1 MAADEV
7 GEPALAR
14 IRCTGDPDVAALAW
28 LLVPIVLA
36 ASAEAGRVEKT
47 PRSCGE
53 VAALHGALAATACA
67 PGEELPWVGDWR
79 RRGVVSILVAG
90 GVCARCGGGDG
101 EPLCRD
107 CEGMELC
114 GKVPRPLPYLDGRAV
129 VNAAGAMA
137 LPGLG
142 DTFRD
147 APLVAPETPEE
158 PIAA

>member
-1 MAADEV
+1 MVAVEV

-14 IRCTGDPDVAALAW
+14 IRCTGDPDVAALEW

-36 ASAEAGRVEKT
+36 ASAEAGRAEKR
-47 PRSCGE
+47 RSCGE
-53 VAALHGALAATACA
+53 AAALHGALAATACA

-79 RRGVVSILVAG
+79 RRGVVSTLVAG

-101 EPLCRD
+101 EPLCR
-107 CEGMELC
+107 EVMELF
-114 GKVPRPLPYLDGRAV
+114 GKVLRPLPYLDGRAV
-129 VNAAGAMA
+129 ENAAGAMA

-142 DTFRD
+142 DAFRA
-147 APLVAPETPEE
+147 APLVAPETPEK